1 MPAGFNQIV
10 YEPAFALSADKT
22 KYEMVTGTVASKLP
36 HPMPVALSFWAG
48 PGDEPVL
55 IKAASAYEA
64 ATHHRTPPPAFGPVV
79 TTTKAGS

>member
-1 MPAGFNQIV
+1 VPAGFNQIV